1 MSARSD
7 MFSLRLRQREA
18 GVKVARTVRY
28 TLFHDVAFFAGVSQT

>member
-18 GVKVARTVRY
+18 GVKVARTVRH
-28 TLFHDVAFFAGVSQT
+28 TLVHGVACFAGVLQT